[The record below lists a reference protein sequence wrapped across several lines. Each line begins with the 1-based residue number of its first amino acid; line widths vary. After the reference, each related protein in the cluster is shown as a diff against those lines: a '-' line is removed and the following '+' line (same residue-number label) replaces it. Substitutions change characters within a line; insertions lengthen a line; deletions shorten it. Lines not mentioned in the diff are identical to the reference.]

1 MINIIFFL
9 RSTHDAVTMDGDL
22 YVIGGNDG
30 SSSLNSVERY
40 DSKLHLWEDLPPMSM
55 RRSSVGVAVA
65 EVLNPEIFSGH

>member
-1 MINIIFFL
+1 M
-9 RSTHDAVTMDGDL
+9 TMEGDL

-40 DSKLHLWEDLPPMSM
+40 DSKLHLWVDLPHMSM

-65 EVLNPEIFSGH
+65 NVLNPDLFGGE